1 MTEAAIAEFSS
12 VDFRQAMGNFCTGV
26 TVVTGVAGGAPVGFA
41 AQSFVSLSLDP
52 PLIAVCPAKSSSS
65 WPRIREVGNF
75 CINIL
80 AADQLWICQAMAQSG
95 ADKFTDVDWRTGIT
109 GAPIINGGLAY
120 VDCRLVDEHEAGD
133 HTIAVGAV
141 KDFELVDSAA
151 QPLLFMRG
159 GYGVFGGTQ

>member
-1 MTEAAIAEFSS
+1 MSQAAVAEFSS

-26 TVVTGVAGGAPVGFA
+26 TIVTGIDDGAPVGFA

-52 PLIAVCPAKSSSS
+52 PLIAVCPAKTSSS
-65 WPRIREVGNF
+65 WPRIRAAGNF

-80 AADQLWICQAMAQSG
+80 AADQLAICQTMAQSG
-95 ADKFTDVDWRTGIT
+95 ADKFANIDWRTGVT
-109 GAPIINGGLAY
+109 GAPIIHGGLAY
-120 VDCRLVDEHEAGD
+120 VDCCLVNEHEAGD

-159 GYGVFGGTQ
+159 GYGVFGGT